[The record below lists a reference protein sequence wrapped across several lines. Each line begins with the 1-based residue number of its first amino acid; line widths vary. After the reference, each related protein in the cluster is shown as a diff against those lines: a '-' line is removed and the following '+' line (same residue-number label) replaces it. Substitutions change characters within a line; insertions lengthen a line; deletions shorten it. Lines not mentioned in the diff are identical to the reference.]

1 MSRSLLYTFA
11 AILAIKAAVLI
22 ADSRPAYFEGD
33 SQAYLATATAKYIPP
48 DRSFMYGLFL
58 RRIVYGTRSLNTMV
72 WTQVLFSAIAAW
84 LLAFALENVFSVRP
98 WLAAAFG
105 ILCSIEPL
113 QLLSERYVLTECCS
127 NFLFALYFVL
137 ALLYLKKN
145 RLWILAAAQFVAV
158 LLVGFRIS
166 FLPGVLTGTLLLP
179 LLSSI
184 RTRRIAQAG
193 LHLCLSLLL
202 ILGLFS
208 IYEHWYGRLIRREP
222 ALFYQNGAFLVA
234 AFSPLIEPED
244 FPIVSSRGPIFQN
257 LQFDRHDL
265 AQRPAQ
271 HFVEGGLWRNIQ
283 LAVPN
288 EKQANDAATAAAIH
302 AALRQPV
309 RAGLLALETLG
320 QYFNAA
326 ELRNR
331 ILTDEG
337 KYDYQSTLMKG
348 WLENVYGV
356 RDAQPFEPSLTKRW
370 HQLAFPWYWLIL
382 CALSLSPLMLLAFQR
397 ADWPPVILTVIF
409 ALLFLSGATLIVDR
423 VTPRFLT
430 SAAWLVLLMF
440 GELGAHPPQAK
451 IMRDSSI

>member
-98 WLAAAFG
+98 WLAAALG

-127 NFLFALYFVL
+127 NCLFALYFVL
-137 ALLYLKKN
+137 ALLYLKKD

-222 ALFYQNGAFLVA
+222 A
-234 AFSPLIEPED
+234 
-244 FPIVSSRGPIFQN
+244 
-257 LQFDRHDL
+257 
-265 AQRPAQ
+265 
-271 HFVEGGLWRNIQ
+271 
-283 LAVPN
+283 
-288 EKQANDAATAAAIH
+288 
-302 AALRQPV
+302 
-309 RAGLLALETLG
+309 
-320 QYFNAA
+320 
-326 ELRNR
+326 
-331 ILTDEG
+331 
-337 KYDYQSTLMKG
+337 
-348 WLENVYGV
+348 
-356 RDAQPFEPSLTKRW
+356 
-370 HQLAFPWYWLIL
+370 
-382 CALSLSPLMLLAFQR
+382 
-397 ADWPPVILTVIF
+397 
-409 ALLFLSGATLIVDR
+409 
-423 VTPRFLT
+423 
-430 SAAWLVLLMF
+430 
-440 GELGAHPPQAK
+440 
-451 IMRDSSI
+451 